1 MPLPPPPNAL
11 SLEEFTRRYNMGART
26 LAEIDPVFESW
37 RKNNGIKG
45 FVNRIYKMIRK
56 ENSKCQK

>member
-11 SLEEFTRRYNMGART
+11 SLEEFTKRYNAGART
-26 LAEIDPVFESW
+26 IKEIDQEFEAWKIS
-37 RKNNGIKG
+37 NCIKG

-56 ENSKCQK
+56 ENSKNV